1 MTARTV
7 VEEGKAII
15 ATAAWDGSATDG
27 RLTCGSTGCSST
39 RSSGGSPSAAGRDVG
54 SLTVSKRGSSP
65 AEIAG
70 GPLQGNA

>member
-27 RLTCGSTGCSST
+27 RLTCRIHGMLIDT
-39 RSSGGSPSAAGRDVG
+39 
-54 SLTVSKRGSSP
+54 
-65 AEIAG
+65 
-70 GPLQGNA
+70 